1 MKMKRMNMST
11 ILGPGKSSQAD
22 PPSAAGRDP
31 AWDLPEKRT
40 GLSDL
45 VKSVRAMPRPT
56 FWWHYRVARLW
67 SNRRFRQAGFVALV
81 LVFAASFSAEL
92 SSWTRSTFASIRVP
106 ASVRAPAASYLG
118 TLQQPVRERAAFFI
132 RDEFEKGLE
141 RWDGAG
147 SSLSPAGYLRVN
159 GLTLHNATM
168 KLRDYRLDFDF
179 RIEAGMLGWVVRAA
193 DDKNYYAFEL
203 RRDNARDDSGYQL
216 RRYLFSNGRRA
227 ESSLSDLSLGPA
239 GNDLNHMSVRV
250 SGDTIQ
256 TLFNGSGVD
265 RWKENRYSQGGVG
278 FYGGPQD
285 TALVRRVTVRGNE
298 DVLGLFLYGTM
309 ETMRSVREFLAA
321 PLAFTLK
328 PVPGGPAF

>member
-1 MKMKRMNMST
+1 MKMNMST

-22 PPSAAGRDP
+22 PASAAGRSP
-31 AWDLPEKRT
+31 ALELPERRT
-40 GLSDL
+40 GLSAL
-45 VKSVRAMPRPT
+45 AESVRAMPRPT
-56 FWWHYRVARLW
+56 FWWRYRVTQMW
-67 SNRRFRQAGFVALV
+67 HNRRFRQVGLVAV
-81 LVFAASFSAEL
+81 ALVFAASFSVEL
-92 SSWTRSTFASIRVP
+92 SSWTNSTL
-106 ASVRAPAASYLG
+106 ASVPAPAASYLG
-118 TLQQPVRERAAFFI
+118 VLQQPVQERAAFFI

-168 KLRDYRLDFDF
+168 NLRDYRLDFDF
-179 RIEAGMLGWVVRAA
+179 RIDAGMLGWVVRAA

-216 RRYLFSNGRRA
+216 RRYLFSNGRRV

-239 GNDLNHMSVRV
+239 GNDLNHMSVHV
-250 SGDTIQ
+250 SGDTIR
-256 TLFNGSGVD
+256 TLWNGFGVD
-265 RWKENRYSQGGVG
+265 LWQDDRYSQGGVG

-285 TALVRRVTVRGNE
+285 TAFVGRVTVRGNE
-298 DVLGLFLYGTM
+298 DGLGLFLYGTI
-309 ETMRSVREFLAA
+309 EAMRSVREFLAA

-328 PVPGGPAF
+328 PVPTGPAF

>member
-1 MKMKRMNMST
+1 MKMNMST

-22 PPSAAGRDP
+22 PASAAGRSP
-31 AWDLPEKRT
+31 ALELPESRT
-40 GLSDL
+40 GLSAL
-45 VKSVRAMPRPT
+45 VESVRAMPRPT
-56 FWWHYRVARLW
+56 FWWRYRVMQMW
-67 SNRRFRQAGFVALV
+67 HNRRFRQVGLIAVI
-81 LVFAASFSAEL
+81 LVFAASFSVEL
-92 SSWTRSTFASIRVP
+92 SSWTGSTFAS
-106 ASVRAPAASYLG
+106 VRGPAASYLG

-227 ESSLSDLSLGPA
+227 ESSLSDLSLGAA
-239 GNDLNHMSVRV
+239 GNGLNHMSVHV

-265 RWKENRYSQGGVG
+265 LWKANRYSQGGVG
-278 FYGGPQD
+278 FYGGLQD

-328 PVPGGPAF
+328 TVPTGPAF